1 MVQIV
6 PTRVKG
12 KTPKTN
18 LVMVIMVIMGVV
30 EVSKREIKTPMQ
42 TKTRAVGTAVEV
54 NTTPRRDTTLLP
66 TLSRAKQGENPAHDC
81 VATTFDDGVFNLTD
95 DHLEVLPK

>member
-12 KTPKTN
+12 DTPKTN
-18 LVMVIMVIMGVV
+18 LVMVTMVIRGVV

-42 TKTRAVGTAVEV
+42 TKTRAVGTAVGI
-54 NTTPRRDTTLLP
+54 NTTHRRDTTLLP
-66 TLSRAKQGENPAHDC
+66 TLSRDKTR
-81 VATTFDDGVFNLTD
+81 VRT
-95 DHLEVLPK
+95 LPMTAWLPLSMMMSLI